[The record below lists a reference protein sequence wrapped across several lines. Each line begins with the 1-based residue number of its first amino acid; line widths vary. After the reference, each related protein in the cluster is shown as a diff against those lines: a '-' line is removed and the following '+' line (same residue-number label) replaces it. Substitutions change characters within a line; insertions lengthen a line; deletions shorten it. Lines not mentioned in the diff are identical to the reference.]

1 MPAVVETMFYVN
13 EVPWHGLGK
22 KLTHAPT
29 VEEAITAAD
38 LDWEVGLKDLQTVDG
53 IAVPNKATYR
63 KTDGRILGV
72 VGPRYR
78 PLQNRVAFNWFQ
90 PFLDSGEV
98 CLHTGGSLHTGEKVW
113 VLAEIQKGPS
123 EIVKGDEVAKFVLL
137 SNSHNGTTAIRV
149 GFTPIRVVCANTLSM
164 AHNSDASKL
173 IRIRHT
179 KSAEFN
185 LEKVREVMNLVN
197 QQFEATAE
205 QYRQLATKSICDKD
219 VQKYVHIM
227 LGVNGKDED
236 DIPTRTKNTR
246 ESILKRIHSGAQMLA
261 GVRGTWWGAYNGYTE
276 HLNYEHGRNR
286 DNRMDKLWF
295 NPENQSRKALTT
307 ALELS
312 GVAAEGN

>member
-1 MPAVVETMFYVN
+1 MPAAVETMFYVN
-13 EVPWHGLGK
+13 EVPWHGLGQ
-22 KLTHAPT
+22 KLMHAPT
-29 VEEAITAAD
+29 IEDAITASG
-38 LDWEVGLKDLQTVDG
+38 LDWEVGLKPLQTTDG
-53 IAVPNKATYR
+53 EMVPAQATFR

-72 VGPRYR
+72 VGPRYT

-98 CLHTGGSLHTGEKVW
+98 ALHTGGSLHSGEKVW

-164 AHNSDASKL
+164 AHSDNASKL

-179 KSAEFN
+179 KSAEMN
-185 LEKVREVMNLVN
+185 LDKVREIMNLVN
-197 QQFEATAE
+197 QEFEATAE
-205 QYRQLATKSICDKD
+205 QYRALATKTICDKD
-219 VQKYVHIM
+219 VQKYVHLL
-227 LGVNGKDED
+227 LGVYGKDED

-246 ESILKRIHSGAQMLA
+246 ETILKRIHSGNQMLA

-276 HLNYEHGRNR
+276 YLNYEHGRNA

-295 NPENQSRKALTT
+295 NPENNSRKALTT

-312 GVAAEGN
+312 GVVAEGN